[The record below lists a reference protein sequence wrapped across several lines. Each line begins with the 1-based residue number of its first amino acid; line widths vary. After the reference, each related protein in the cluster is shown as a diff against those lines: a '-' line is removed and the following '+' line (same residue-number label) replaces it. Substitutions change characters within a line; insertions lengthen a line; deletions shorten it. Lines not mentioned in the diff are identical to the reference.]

1 MNTLIII
8 LAILLVVILV
18 FLKVNKTRV
27 KDRSDKKIKGTI
39 FYHEDDYGQIEIVPK
54 ENFGRLIK
62 EAENV
67 KYFSENHFE
76 SEGFTDMYVRNGIG
90 LKLEERKIK
99 ASELNEILLKV
110 FEEKHTNV
118 TTGISSD
125 EIRSK
130 NTYGYGKNHN
140 GIFFDFNEGFVL
152 NIWISG
158 RIDVNNHKLTSVLN
172 EIGRKWNLLLMDW
185 NTMELIDLT
194 NSEQTSEYLV

>member
-140 GIFFDFNEGFVL
+140 GIFFDFNEDLYGQHL
-152 NIWISG
+152 KISFLD
-158 RIDVNNHKLTSVLN
+158 RIRNERKFESV
-172 EIGRKWNLLLMDW
+172 EA
-185 NTMELIDLT
+185 LIAQLGQDQINAKHIIAARNAQAPL
-194 NSEQTSEYLV
+194 